1 MNSEALIEKIFS
13 KINQVTGPYSRD
25 KPIALHEPDFKGTKA
40 SEYITDCLNNGWV
53 SSAGSWVT
61 QFENLICRYTNAK
74 HAVAITNGT
83 DALRL
88 ALHVMGV
95 RSGDEVLMSPIS
107 FIATANAIS
116 HLGAIPYFIDIE
128 RNSMGICP
136 KALQKEL
143 NLIGTKRGRTVFNKK
158 SGRKIS
164 AILPVHV
171 FGHPSEVL
179 KIKSIGEEWNLPIV
193 EDAAE
198 ALGSWKIDKKKK
210 IHCGLI
216 GDIGIISFNGNK
228 VLTTGGG
235 GVIIT
240 DNTEKALKAKH
251 LSTTAKIEHPW
262 EYDHDQIGWNDR
274 LPNINAALGV
284 AQLEKL
290 EFIISKK
297 RKLANMYKEV
307 FKNFEDI
314 KIFDEPSDSISNFW
328 LNTLR
333 FNFSEIEKVKI
344 IRNNLLEQS
353 HKLGLMLRP
362 TWRPL
367 HLLKPYLSC
376 PKGILNI
383 SEEEHLRLINL
394 PSSPKLIR

>member
-1 MNSEALIEKIFS
+1 MNSEELIENIFS
-13 KINQVTGPYSRD
+13 QINKVTGPYSKD
-25 KPIALHEPDFKGTKA
+25 KPIALHEPDFKDTKA
-40 SEYITDCLNNGWV
+40 SEYITDCLKNGWV

-61 QFENLICRYTNAK
+61 QFENLICKYTNAK
-74 HAVAITNGT
+74 YAVAITNGT

-88 ALHVMGV
+88 ALYVMGV
-95 RSGDEVLMSPIS
+95 RSGDEVIMSPIS
-107 FIATANAIS
+107 FIATANAVS
-116 HLGAIPYFIDIE
+116 HLGAKPYFVDIE
-128 RNSMGICP
+128 RNSLGISP
-136 KALQKEL
+136 TALQKEL
-143 NLIGTKRGRTVFNKK
+143 NLIGIKRGQTVFNKK
-158 SGRKIS
+158 SGRRIS

-179 KIKSIGEEWNLPIV
+179 KIKAISEEWNLPIV

-198 ALGSWKIDKKKK
+198 ALGSWKVHKEKK

-240 DNTEKALKAKH
+240 DNKEKALKAKH
-251 LSTTAKIEHPW
+251 LSTTAKIDHPW
-262 EYDHDQIGWNDR
+262 EYDHDQVGWNDR

-297 RKLANMYKEV
+297 RKLANMYKEL

-314 KIFDEPSDSISNFW
+314 KILDEPNNSISNFW

-333 FNFSEIEKVKI
+333 FNFYDIEKVKI
-344 IRNNLLEQS
+344 TRNNLLEQS

-362 TWRPL
+362 TWKPL
-367 HLLKPYLSC
+367 HLLKPYLSS
-376 PKGILNI
+376 PRGILNI

>member
-1 MNSEALIEKIFS
+1 MNSEELIENIFS
-13 KINQVTGPYSRD
+13 QINKVTGPYSKD
-25 KPIALHEPDFKGTKA
+25 KPIALHEPDFKDTKA
-40 SEYITDCLNNGWV
+40 SEYIADCLNNGWV

-61 QFENLICRYTNAK
+61 QFENLICKYTNAK
-74 HAVAITNGT
+74 YAVAITNGT

-88 ALHVMGV
+88 ALYVMGV
-95 RSGDEVLMSPIS
+95 RSGDEVIMSPIS
-107 FIATANAIS
+107 FIATANAVS
-116 HLGAIPYFIDIE
+116 HLGAKPYFVDIE
-128 RNSMGICP
+128 RNSLGISP
-136 KALQKEL
+136 TALQKEL
-143 NLIGTKRGRTVFNKK
+143 NLIGIKRGQTVFNKK
-158 SGRKIS
+158 SGRRIS

-171 FGHPSEVL
+171 FGHPSEVF
-179 KIKSIGEEWNLPIV
+179 KIKATAEEWNLPIV

-198 ALGSWKIDKKKK
+198 ALGSWKVHKEKK

-240 DNTEKALKAKH
+240 DNKEKALKAKH

-262 EYDHDQIGWNDR
+262 EYDHDQVGWNDR

-297 RKLANMYKEV
+297 RKLANMYKEL
-307 FKNFEDI
+307 FNNFEDI
-314 KIFDEPSDSISNFW
+314 KILDEPNDSISNFW

-333 FNFSEIEKVKI
+333 FNFYDIKKVKI

-353 HKLGLMLRP
+353 HKFGLMLRP
-362 TWRPL
+362 TWKPL
-367 HLLKPYLSC
+367 HLLKPYLSS
-376 PKGILNI
+376 PRGILNI

>member
-1 MNSEALIEKIFS
+1 MNSEELIENIFS
-13 KINQVTGPYSRD
+13 QINKVTGPYSKD
-25 KPIALHEPDFKGTKA
+25 KPIALHEPDFKDTKA
-40 SEYITDCLNNGWV
+40 SEYIADCLNNGWV

-61 QFENLICRYTNAK
+61 QFENLICKYTNAK
-74 HAVAITNGT
+74 YAVAITNGT

-88 ALHVMGV
+88 ALYVMGV
-95 RSGDEVLMSPIS
+95 RSGDEVIMSPIS
-107 FIATANAIS
+107 FIATANAVS
-116 HLGAIPYFIDIE
+116 HLGAKPYFVDIE
-128 RNSMGICP
+128 RNSLGISP
-136 KALQKEL
+136 TALQKEL
-143 NLIGTKRGRTVFNKK
+143 NLIGIKRGQTVFNKK
-158 SGRKIS
+158 SGRRIS

-171 FGHPSEVL
+171 FGHPSEL
-179 KIKSIGEEWNLPIV
+179 FKIKATAEEWNLPIV

-198 ALGSWKIDKKKK
+198 ALGSWKVHKEKK

-240 DNTEKALKAKH
+240 DNKEKALKAKH
-251 LSTTAKIEHPW
+251 LSTTAKIDHPW
-262 EYDHDQIGWNDR
+262 EYDHDQVGWNDR

-297 RKLANMYKEV
+297 RKLANMYKEL

-314 KIFDEPSDSISNFW
+314 KILDEPNNSISNFW

-333 FNFSEIEKVKI
+333 FNFYDIEKVKI
-344 IRNNLLEQS
+344 TRNNLLEQS

-362 TWRPL
+362 TWKPL
-367 HLLKPYLSC
+367 HLLKPYLSS
-376 PKGILNI
+376 PRGILNI